1 MGRKKNTD
9 QRKNIESVAFNLFV
23 KMNYDDIS
31 LAQIANDAGISKSL
45 LQRYYKKKED
55 LLYEIILKITYFEYK
70 FLYLKIGY
78 VVDGNLFFAFAERL
92 LFNTYEMK
100 MPHLFK
106 ASHADISYILRIMRG
121 SFFILDEFP
130 FETKNMKE
138 QSERD
143 KFYLYTFLGTLNM
156 IIFAR
161 NEADLPDYTMNDCL
175 DIALNDYYSHIGLDI
190 EQTEKIMSES
200 YRLVDDLF
208 CEEFFKYLMAECFA
222 VHPD

>member
-1 MGRKKNTD
+1 MGRKKNID
-9 QRKNIESVAFNLFV
+9 QRNNIESVAFNLFV

-55 LLYEIILKITYFEYK
+55 LLYEIILKITYYEYD
-70 FLYLKIGY
+70 FLFNKLGCGIE
-78 VVDGNLFFAFAERL
+78 GNLFFAYAERL

-100 MPHLFK
+100 MPHLFN

-121 SFFILDEFP
+121 SFYILDEFP
-130 FETKNMKE
+130 LEMKNIKE
-138 QSERD
+138 NSKSD
-143 KFYLYTFLGTLNM
+143 KVYLYTFLGTLNM
-156 IIFAR
+156 LTFAR

-208 CEEFFKYLMAECFA
+208 CEEFFKYLMTECFA